1 MTTSQLEEHLKTV
14 SPAVYGTLAP
24 EGATEY
30 VLWHRYGSHN
40 LVANDTVIL
49 SLSKLQLDI
58 IWQADAELCDRVK
71 ELLSDLSLPWEEIDY
86 GYDDEWASMR
96 CILQLELV

>member
-30 VLWHRYGSHN
+30 VLWHLYGSHT
-40 LVANDTVIL
+40 LVGNDTVIL

>member
-1 MTTSQLEEHLKTV
+1 MKLKQLEEHLQAV
-14 SPAVYGTLAP
+14 SPAVYRDKAP

-30 VLWHRYGSHN
+30 VLYHRYSSNVVIGDDSVC
-40 LVANDTVIL
+40 VAVPRV
-49 SLSKLQLDI
+49 QLDI
-58 IWQADAELCDRVK
+58 IWQTDEELPDRVK
-71 ELLSDLSLPWEEIDY
+71 ELMCNLRLPWEEMDY